1 MTDRRP
7 LLPHGS
13 TPLERSAAIACADI
27 EEIPV
32 PIRLMSRADTTP
44 AHLLTWVAWERSVDR
59 WDEAWSVQAKRNAV
73 RNAFFV
79 HKHKGTIG
87 ALRRVVEP
95 LGYLLEVREWWQMVP
110 EGRRGTF
117 QLSIGV
123 LETGITEAMY
133 AELLRLIEDA
143 KRLSQHM
150 TGLSIAA
157 EVRAALLMNVAT
169 YDGDELTVYPYQPE
183 RIDVHALIPYG
194 VREHLIDT
202 MTVYP

>member
-1 MTDRRP
+1 MTDRRA
-7 LLPHGS
+7 LLPHNS
-13 TPLERSAAIACADI
+13 TPLERSAAVTCADI
-27 EEIPV
+27 EDVPI
-32 PIRLMSRADTTP
+32 PIRLLSRAETTP

-59 WDEAWSVQAKRNAV
+59 WDESWSIQAKRNVV
-73 RNAFFV
+73 RSSFFV

-95 LGYLLEVREWWQMVP
+95 LGYLLEVKEWWQIAP

-117 QLSIGV
+117 RLSIGV

-133 AELLRLIEDA
+133 AELVRLIEDA
-143 KRLSQHM
+143 KRQSQHIIE
-150 TGLSIAA
+150 LSIAA
-157 EVRAALLMNVAT
+157 EVRGSLLMNVAA
-169 YDGDELTVYPYQPE
+169 YDGDELTVYPYLPE
-183 RIDVHALIPYG
+183 PINVHTLIPYG